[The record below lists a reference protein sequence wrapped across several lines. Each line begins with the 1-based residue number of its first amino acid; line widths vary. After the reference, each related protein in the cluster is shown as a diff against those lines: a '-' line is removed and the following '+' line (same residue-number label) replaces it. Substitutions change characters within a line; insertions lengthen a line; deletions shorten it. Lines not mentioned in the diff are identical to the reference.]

1 VQIVGKNIGNM
12 FMNMELEKKNL
23 KKHKYDNKNKFHA
36 SLLGNDKTKI

>member
-1 VQIVGKNIGNM
+1 M

-36 SLLGNDKTKI
+36 SLLGNDKTKIQIRNWYDKTL